1 MLGPTTL
8 IWRACTI
15 LLWDTA
21 LENHL
26 HLTGE
31 QPRAAGRKQGVMVR
45 QQLGPGALTQ
55 LAMRPAPP
63 GQALQDWNSHKGLL
77 RDVTVVKTSGNF
89 TGRV

>member
-8 IWRACTI
+8 IWRARTV
-15 LLWDTA
+15 LLRDTA

-26 HLTGE
+26 HLMGE
-31 QPRAAGRKQGVMVR
+31 QPRAVGRKRGVMVQ

-55 LAMRPAPP
+55 LATRLAPP
-63 GQALQDWNSHKGLL
+63 GQAPWDRSSHKGLL
-77 RDVTVVKTSGNF
+77 RDVKTSGNF